1 MEKDIKILGK
11 VLNTFSATKESSGS
25 PRPVVFQLNLIKD
38 YGIEND
44 KFAGKKLEQTVMIV
58 GIQSYEIAK
67 DNGINLEFGS
77 LGENIL
83 LDFDPHILEVGT
95 KLIIEDSIIEITQ
108 ICTVCNHLAVFNENL
123 PLLLKGH
130 RGLYCKIIK
139 SGIVSK
145 DMIVKIKG

>member
-67 DNGINLEFGS
+67 NNGINLEFGS

-83 LDFDPHILEVGT
+83 LDFDPHILEVGA
-95 KLIIEDSIIEITQ
+95 KLIIENSIIEITQ

>member
-1 MEKDIKILGK
+1 MEKNIKILGK

-25 PRPVVFQLNLIKD
+25 PRPLVFQLNLIKD

-58 GIQSYEIAK
+58 GVQSYEIAK
-67 DNGINLEFGS
+67 NNGINLEFGS

-95 KLIIEDSIIEITQ
+95 KLIIENSIIEITQ
-108 ICTVCNHLAVFNENL
+108 ICTVCNHLAVFDENL

>member
-1 MEKDIKILGK
+1 MRKNTKIIGK
-11 VLNTFSATKESSGS
+11 VLDTFSATKESSGL
-25 PRPVVFQLNLIKD
+25 PRPKVDKLNLIKD

-44 KFAGKKLEQTVMIV
+44 KFAEKKLEQTVMIV
-58 GIQSYEIAK
+58 GIESYKIVK

-83 LDFDPHILEVGT
+83 LDFDPHILEVGS
-95 KLIIEDSIIEITQ
+95 KLIIEDSEIQITQ

>member
-1 MEKDIKILGK
+1 MEKNIKILGK

-25 PRPVVFQLNLIKD
+25 PRPLVFQLNLIKD

-67 DNGINLEFGS
+67 NNGINLEFGS

-83 LDFDPHILEVGT
+83 LDFDPHILEIGT
-95 KLIIEDSIIEITQ
+95 KLIIENSIIEITQ
-108 ICTVCNHLAVFNENL
+108 TCTVCNHLAVFNENL